1 MYFLSESY
9 GHGSFSEMLDR
20 FLFVLPHVSIEGGV
34 WIGGDCGAAAASL
47 SSWYLKSKLLISN
60 LIFLLGDKFLISAA
74 TSMPN
79 KLLLVG
85 VDCNDL
91 LMSSIIFDSLLVFS
105 GACLTS
111 SLRFLLCNVFAK
123 EIQMI
128 GWSKH
133 SKISSF
139 RSNHWNCLQ
148 LQSCHRRLG

>member
-1 MYFLSESY
+1 MAMVRSVRCWIDFCLYCHMSRLKVVSES
-9 GHGSFSEMLDR
+9 EVVVEL
-20 FLFVLPHVSIEGGV
+20 
-34 WIGGDCGAAAASL
+34 AAASL

-79 KLLLVG
+79 KLSLVG

-111 SLRFLLCNVFAK
+111 SLRFLLCNVNTRK
-123 EIQMI
+123 
-128 GWSKH
+128 
-133 SKISSF
+133 
-139 RSNHWNCLQ
+139 
-148 LQSCHRRLG
+148 